1 MTDVTQDSGNTG
13 SSKTAS
19 GKAGEGRKDDFI
31 HLFLFVGGTVLLGGT
46 VLDGHTPVG
55 GRVAAA
61 VLCLGGL
68 LGIWQRVRRRFLP
81 GLMPARRERGGRS
94 LRRLRRLHTAVIL
107 GSSLGFAGYAVGYL
121 VMAPHHPP
129 RWLDRVVLVGYF
141 LVLAAMADF
150 LKDREPERV

>member
-1 MTDVTQDSGNTG
+1 MTDMAQNSDKAG
-13 SSKTAS
+13 SR
-19 GKAGEGRKDDFI
+19 KAGEGRKDDFI

-46 VLDGHTPVG
+46 VLDGQTPVG

-61 VLCLGGL
+61 VLCLVGL

-81 GLMPARRERGGRS
+81 GWMPVRREHGGKD
-94 LRRLRRLHTAVIL
+94 LKRLRGVHTVVML
-107 GSSLGFAGYAVGYL
+107 GSSLGFAGYAVAYL
-121 VMAPHHPP
+121 LMAPKHPP

-150 LKDREPERV
+150 LKDREPRE